1 MGQVENRRT
10 YWKEAMNHAELK
22 EHFDVKPCP
31 NKEHFFEIGRL
42 LGSWQIAED
51 NWSVV
56 LEHSQTMRTEI
67 ISFVSVQSVDGI
79 KFYSLTLFKLKIL
92 WGIA

>member
-1 MGQVENRRT
+1 MNRT
-10 YWKEAMNHAELK
+10 QLK
-22 EHFDVKPCP
+22 EHFGVKTCP
-31 NKEHFFEIGRL
+31 NKEHFFEIGKL

-51 NWSVV
+51 DWSTV

-67 ISFVSVQSVDGI
+67 ISYVSVKHADGT

-92 WGIA
+92 WGLA

>member
-1 MGQVENRRT
+1 
-10 YWKEAMNHAELK
+10 MNHAQLK
-22 EHFDVKPCP
+22 EHFEVTTCP
-31 NKEHFFEIGRL
+31 NKEHFFEIGKL

-51 NWSVV
+51 NWSAVS
-56 LEHSQTMRTEI
+56 EHSQTMRTEI
-67 ISFVSVQSVDGI
+67 ISFVSVRHVDGT

>member
-1 MGQVENRRT
+1 MLSELLKGNSMNRVQ
-10 YWKEAMNHAELK
+10 LK
-22 EHFDVKPCP
+22 EHFGVTPCP
-31 NKEHFFEIGRL
+31 NKEHFFEVGRL

-67 ISFVSVQSVDGI
+67 ISFTTVKHVDGI